1 MASRLMSLFSGD
13 NGTTA
18 AAVLAAAGGLGL
30 LAWRAHRRQ
39 PTAAAEQPAV
49 PRLAPVD
56 GLRAISTL
64 SLVALHTA
72 MIATSFL
79 KPGTADWTRVT
90 QHPLFGI
97 FLGGSLQTDVFLL
110 LGGLLAGLRLRSQAR
125 RGGAIDDTLASNVAR
140 RARRLLPVTL
150 IQLVL
155 GFVVLGEP
163 QGRPLWVATIV
174 VTVLSFVNNY
184 GSTAIHTSLA
194 CTPGWSVCVD
204 FQCGLALSA
213 AWRALRSRL
222 PSPDAAAR
230 MLLGAAFAASLAIRA
245 GVFFGNPEAMSVI
258 RMPMHFGQ
266 VQSGASAAWFETH
279 FAPFKWLIQFG
290 PGFGTAGVPASE
302 ATAAAWSYLGALYFP
317 THARFG
323 PYVLGA
329 LIAWCLPA
337 PGAAPPAGRAGSD
350 SAPRGVLRRVLRSVP
365 LVFFTL
371 QALATLGASMMP
383 PPLDVEALPPFVH
396 ALATIAGPSL
406 GAAAA
411 GFLLYTALVPETSRW
426 HNPWLRSFLS
436 WRPFRWLADKS
447 FAVNMLHFRLILD
460 IILTAGTLSG
470 KQISPEEVTW
480 AQIVALYVGG
490 LAASLAA
497 ASAAGAVEPA
507 LRAAIE
513 RALFGPG
520 GSSSKKQR

>member
-1 MASRLMSLFSGD
+1 MASRLMSLFGER
-13 NGTTA
+13 GATA

-30 LAWRAHRRQ
+30 LAWRAQRRK
-39 PTAAAEQPAV
+39 PAAAVEQAAL

-56 GLRAISTL
+56 GLRALSTL

-79 KPGTADWTRVT
+79 KPGTPDWHRVT

-125 RGGAIDDTLASNVAR
+125 RGGASEGTLASDATH
-140 RARRLLPVTL
+140 RALRLWPVTL
-150 IQLVL
+150 LQLGL
-155 GFVVLGEP
+155 GYLVLGEP
-163 QGRPLWVATIV
+163 RGRAPWIATIV
-174 VTVLSFVNNY
+174 ATVLTFVNNY
-184 GSTAIHTSLA
+184 GYTSIHTSLA

-204 FQCGLALSA
+204 LQCGLALSA
-213 AWRALRSRL
+213 AWRALRRRL

-245 GVFFGNPEAMSVI
+245 AVFFGNPAALSVI

-266 VQSGASAAWFETH
+266 VQSGASAAWFQTQ
-279 FAPFKWLIQFG
+279 FPPFKWLLEFG
-290 PGFGTAGVPASE
+290 SGFGTAGLPASDV
-302 ATAAAWSYLGALYFP
+302 TAAAWKYLGALYFP

-337 PGAAPPAGRAGSD
+337 PGAAPNGAD
-350 SAPRGVLRRVLRSVP
+350 SAPPRRGVLRSLP

-371 QALATLGASMMP
+371 QSLATLGAAMMP

-396 ALATIAGPSL
+396 ALATIAGPTL
-406 GAAAA
+406 GSAAA
-411 GFLLYTALVPETSRW
+411 GFLLYTALVPESSRW
-426 HNPWLRSFLS
+426 HNPWMRSFLS

-447 FAVNMLHFRLILD
+447 FAVNMLHFRLILGL
-460 IILTAGTLSG
+460 IFTAGTFSG
-470 KQISPEEVTW
+470 KQMAPEEVTW
-480 AQIVALYVGG
+480 AHIVALYVSG
-490 LAASLAA
+490 LVASLAA

-507 LRAAIE
+507 LRDAIQ
-513 RALFGPG
+513 RALFGKG

>member
-1 MASRLMSLFSGD
+1 MAARLMSLLSD
-13 NGTTA
+13 RSATA

-30 LAWRAHRRQ
+30 LAWRVRRSK
-39 PTAAAEQPAV
+39 PTAAAEQPAL

-56 GLRAISTL
+56 GLRALSTL

-79 KPGTADWTRVT
+79 KPGTPDWQRVT
-90 QHPLFGI
+90 QHPLFGL
-97 FLGGSLQTDVFLL
+97 FLGGSLQTDIFLL
-110 LGGLLAGLRLRSQAR
+110 LGGLLAGLRLRSQAQ
-125 RGGAIDDTLASNVAR
+125 RGGAAKGSLTSDVTR
-140 RARRLLPVTL
+140 RALRLWPVTL
-150 IQLVL
+150 LQLGL
-155 GFVVLGEP
+155 GYVVLGEP
-163 QGRPLWVATIV
+163 RGKAPWIATIV
-174 VTVLSFVNNY
+174 ATVLTFVNNY

-213 AWRALRSRL
+213 AWRALRRRL

-230 MLLGAAFAASLAIRA
+230 WLLGAAFAASLAIRA
-245 GVFFGNPEAMSVI
+245 AVFFGNPTAMSVI

-266 VQSGASAAWFETH
+266 VQSGASAAWFQTQ
-279 FAPFKWLIQFG
+279 FPPFKWLIEFG
-290 PGFGTAGVPASE
+290 SGFGTAGLPASDT
-302 ATAAAWSYLGALYFP
+302 TAAAWKYLGALYFP

-337 PGAAPPAGRAGSD
+337 PGTAPHGAD
-350 SAPRGVLRRVLRSVP
+350 SAPPSRGVLRSLP
-365 LVFFTL
+365 LVFFTM
-371 QALATLGASMMP
+371 QSLATLGAAMMP
-383 PPLDVEALPPFVH
+383 PPLDVEALPPAVH

-411 GFLLYTALVPETSRW
+411 GFLLYTALVPESSRW
-426 HNPWLRSFLS
+426 HNPWLRSFLG

-447 FAVNMLHFRLILD
+447 FAVNMLHFRLILGL
-460 IILTAGTLSG
+460 IFTAGTISG
-470 KQISPEEVTW
+470 KQLAPEEVTW
-480 AQIVALYVGG
+480 TYIGALYVGG

-497 ASAAGAVEPA
+497 ASAAVTVEPA

-513 RALFGPG
+513 RTLFGKG
-520 GSSSKKQR
+520 DSATKKQR

>member
-1 MASRLMSLFSGD
+1 MAARLLSFLSESGA
-13 NGTTA
+13 TA

-30 LAWRAHRRQ
+30 LAWHAHRRK
-39 PTAAAEQPAV
+39 PAAAAEQPAL

-56 GLRAISTL
+56 GLRALSTL

-79 KPGTADWTRVT
+79 KPGTADWQRVT

-110 LGGLLAGLRLRSQAR
+110 LGGLLAGLRLRSQAS
-125 RGGAIDDTLASNVAR
+125 RGASEGTLASDAAR
-140 RARRLLPVTL
+140 RALRLLPITL
-150 IQLVL
+150 IQLGL
-155 GFVVLGEP
+155 GYLVLGEP
-163 QGRPLWVATIV
+163 RTRTPWLATTVI
-174 VTVLSFVNNY
+174 TVLTFLNNY

-213 AWRALRSRL
+213 AWRALRRRL
-222 PSPDAAAR
+222 PSPDSAAR
-230 MLLGAAFAASLAIRA
+230 WLLGAAFAASLAIRA
-245 GVFFGNPEAMSVI
+245 WVYFGNPQALSVI

-266 VQSGASAAWFETH
+266 VQSGASALFFETQ
-279 FAPFKWLIQFG
+279 FPPFKWLIEFG
-290 PGFGTAGVPASE
+290 KGFGTAGVPSSDI
-302 ATAAAWSYLGALYFP
+302 TAAAWGYLGSLYFP

-337 PGAAPPAGRAGSD
+337 PGAPPSAPRD
-350 SAPRGVLRRVLRSVP
+350 SAPRSVLRAVP
-365 LVFFTL
+365 LVFFTM
-371 QALATLGASMMP
+371 QALATLGAAMMP

-396 ALATIAGPSL
+396 ALATIAGPSM

-411 GFLLYTALVPETSRW
+411 GFLLFTALVPQSSRW

-436 WRPFRWLADKS
+436 FRPFRWLADKS
-447 FAVNMLHFRLILD
+447 FAVNMLHFRLILGF
-460 IILTAGTLSG
+460 IFTAGTLSG
-470 KQISPEEVTW
+470 KQISPAEVTW
-480 AQIVALYVGG
+480 AHIVAVYVGG
-490 LAASLAA
+490 LAASLAVA
-497 ASAAGAVEPA
+497 TAAGAVEPA
-507 LRAAIE
+507 IRAAIE
-513 RALFGPG
+513 RTLFGPG
-520 GSSSKKQR
+520 GSNTKKQR